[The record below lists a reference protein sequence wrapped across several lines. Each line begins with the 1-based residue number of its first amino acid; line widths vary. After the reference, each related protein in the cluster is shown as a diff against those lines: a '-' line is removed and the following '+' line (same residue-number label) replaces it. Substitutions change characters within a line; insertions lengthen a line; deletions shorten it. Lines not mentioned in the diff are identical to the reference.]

1 VRAKEEEEKE
11 LEDPLIEEVEEARID
26 LLTKGQSHT
35 IIKRIIER
43 LQDSKKGTIE
53 IKEKI
58 IKMKKIKNLFVLK
71 RNLEIKKTVLVMV
84 LEGKKKDFQV
94 EIILGTNHL
103 LLLNGF
109 AHPTDLL

>member
-1 VRAKEEEEKE
+1 
-11 LEDPLIEEVEEARID
+11 
-26 LLTKGQSHT
+26 
-35 IIKRIIER
+35 
-43 LQDSKKGTIE
+43 
-53 IKEKI
+53 
-58 IKMKKIKNLFVLK
+58 
-71 RNLEIKKTVLVMV
+71 LEIKKTVLVMV